1 MTLFPG
7 WQVPDF
13 TAQTTAG
20 QIHFHAWLRG
30 SWGIVITHPA
40 DYDLDGLRRAGAW
53 ALTRAQ
59 PVRLLGLSP
68 CHHDDSPH
76 APGFTIVSRQDAS
89 RVARNWQGKAP
100 DIGDTLPTAPMAERA
115 VYVIAPDLTIRTVL
129 SHPPARGRHFT
140 DIIQAAE
147 AFGLDDIPLR
157 PVRAA

>member
-7 WQVPDF
+7 WQAPDF
-13 TAQTTAG
+13 TVQTTAG

-30 SWGIVITHPA
+30 SWGIVITHPT

-53 ALTRAQ
+53 ALSRAQ

-68 CHHDDSPH
+68 CHDDSSPH
-76 APGFTIVSRQDAS
+76 GPGFTIVGQQDAN
-89 RVARNWQGKAP
+89 RVARAWQGVTQ
-100 DIGDTLPTAPMAERA
+100 DIGDIVPAVPMAERA
-115 VYVIAPDLTIRTVL
+115 VYVIDPALTIRTVL
-129 SHPPARGRHFT
+129 SYPPVHGRHFT

-147 AFGLDDIPLR
+147 ALGLEELPLR